1 MKKCIKIISLVFII
15 SSLVFSSHYSSFA
28 ASKNT
33 TKKSNDKTID
43 TDITGNTFIE
53 DLKPDN
59 LNGTPEKLSTPFVNL
74 IHNVVNPILGVVQV
88 IGGILTVVSIA
99 LFGLGMLLSGNEHL
113 AGDLGLRMMGDHGGH
128 GGGPDAKVELLNFGR
143 ALLIGA
149 VLLFCSATIVKFV
162 FYIFNI

>member
-15 SSLVFSSHYSSFA
+15 SCLVFSSHYSCFA
-28 ASKNT
+28 
-33 TKKSNDKTID
+33 KSTEENID

-59 LNGTPEKLSTPFVNL
+59 LNGAAEKLSTPFVDL
-74 IHNVVNPILGVVQV
+74 IHNVVNPVLGVVQV

-113 AGDLGLRMMGDHGGH
+113 AGDLGLRMMG
-128 GGGPDAKVELLNFGR
+128 GPR
-143 ALLIGA
+143 R
-149 VLLFCSATIVKFV
+149 TWWT
-162 FYIFNI
+162 

>member
-28 ASKNT
+28 ESKNT
-33 TKKSNDKTID
+33 TNKSDDENIY

-59 LNGTPEKLSTPFVNL
+59 LNETPEKLSTPFVNL
-74 IHNVVNPILGVVQV
+74 IQNVVNHVLGVVQV

-113 AGDLGLRMMGDHGGH
+113 AGDLGLRMMG
-128 GGGPDAKVELLNFGR
+128 GPRWTWWTRCKSRIIKLWKSNVNWSSIIIL
-143 ALLIGA
+143 
-149 VLLFCSATIVKFV
+149 
-162 FYIFNI
+162 

>member
-1 MKKCIKIISLVFII
+1 MKKSIKIISLVFII

-113 AGDLGLRMMGDHGGH
+113 AGDLGLRMMG
-128 GGGPDAKVELLNFGR
+128 GPRRTRWWTRCKSRIIKLWKSIINWSSIIIL
-143 ALLIGA
+143 
-149 VLLFCSATIVKFV
+149 
-162 FYIFNI
+162 

>member
-1 MKKCIKIISLVFII
+1 MQNQQ
-15 SSLVFSSHYSSFA
+15 HGGGGGSFGG
-28 ASKNT
+28 S
-33 TKKSNDKTID
+33 KKSDDETID

-74 IHNVVNPILGVVQV
+74 IHNVVNPVLGVVQV

-113 AGDLGLRMMGDHGGH
+113 AGDLGLRMMG
-128 GGGPDAKVELLNFGR
+128 GPRWTWWTRCKSRIIKLWKSNVNWSSIIIL
-143 ALLIGA
+143 
-149 VLLFCSATIVKFV
+149 
-162 FYIFNI
+162 

>member
-33 TKKSNDKTID
+33 TKKANDKTID

-59 LNGTPEKLSTPFVNL
+59 LKGTPEKLSTPFVNL
-74 IHNVVNPILGVVQV
+74 IQNVVNPVLGVVQV

-113 AGDLGLRMMGDHGGH
+113 AGDLGLKMMG
-128 GGGPDAKVELLNFGR
+128 GPRWTWWTRCKSRIIKLWKSNVNWSSIIILWCNNSKICIL
-143 ALLIGA
+143 
-149 VLLFCSATIVKFV
+149 
-162 FYIFNI
+162 YI

>member
-113 AGDLGLRMMGDHGGH
+113 AGDLGLRMMG
-128 GGGPDAKVELLNFGR
+128 GPRRTRWWTRCKSRIIKLWKSIINWSSIIILQCND
-143 ALLIGA
+143 
-149 VLLFCSATIVKFV
+149 S
-162 FYIFNI
+162 